1 MQKVANQEDTLIYVA
16 CAGAQDASGPS
27 PKVLAFDK
35 DHRLTMYV
43 TPSSC
48 TLILWKEDRVFGN
61 DGVFNLGT
69 KIFLQQVEHGRAL
82 LLYTL
87 MPFVNSANPT
97 RCALEIAI
105 GRRSARCLDVSIV
118 AGITHARPSA
128 GF

>member
-1 MQKVANQEDTLIYVA
+1 
-16 CAGAQDASGPS
+16 
-27 PKVLAFDK
+27 
-35 DHRLTMYV
+35 MYV

-69 KIFLQQVEHGRAL
+69 KIFLQQVEHERAL

-87 MPFVNSANPT
+87 MPFVDSANPP
-97 RCALEIAI
+97 RCAFEIAI
-105 GRRSARCLDVSIV
+105 SPRSAISLDVSTV